1 VKGMGF
7 SDPWRHV
14 RDASRAFGDFTSN
27 EEQMF
32 MRQHSSLALALAA
45 VLAMAATPVFASW
58 TDNSAS
64 NLVVGNGKFGEQA
77 QPKILPTADGGCWI
91 SWFDN
96 STGGYSVRI
105 QRLDSVGNKMLGA
118 HGILV
123 AKRYFSSTQDYG
135 LSEDADGNA
144 LLAFHISDT
153 NGNNIKIEAQEVAPD
168 GTLLWGA
175 SGIQFGN
182 TADFLANPKITATSD
197 GDVVVGW
204 TDNANMEF
212 VRLDADGNPLWN
224 PIVQISDPGGASL
237 TVSDIHQADNGSAIV
252 SYVSSKGFSSPSHLL
267 ALKLGSTGISQWTAA
282 VYDGGSLQF
291 GNFPSFIPDGEG
303 GAVFA
308 WYDNTKLQSHVQ
320 HLSSGGLEM
329 FSHNGVLVANVPGD
343 IQVEPSAAYNAATQ
357 DTFVFWTET
366 DAATQGNVGVR
377 GQRVDVSGN
386 LAWGTTGKT
395 IVPKTTNAS
404 YLTDTVATSDDGA
417 IVFYTGGVGFGQD
430 QVHAAR
436 LDTNGNYLWNPAI
449 VGVSSTPAQKFRLV
463 ASILPNDMAIAA
475 WEDIGTNSGNVLS
488 QNVDGDGTLSVTCP
502 DGYASYSGTLAPGG
516 SGGSPAYAARAGMEN
531 GILISPSDFRL
542 LALVQQPGQAA
553 HWITADA
560 SNEIHQQA
568 PAGKYKW
575 FAHASAS
582 GVGGDYTLCV
592 NHP

>member
-1 VKGMGF
+1 
-7 SDPWRHV
+7 
-14 RDASRAFGDFTSN
+14 
-27 EEQMF
+27 
-32 MRQHSSLALALAA
+32 MRKHPFVATGLVAI
-45 VLAMAATPVFASW
+45 LAMATTPVFASW
-58 TDNSAS
+58 SNTAAS

-91 SWFDN
+91 SWFDD

-118 HGILV
+118 NGVLV
-123 AKRYFSSTQDYG
+123 AQRYFSSTQDYG
-135 LSEDADGNA
+135 LSEDANGDA

-153 NGNNIKIEAQEVAPD
+153 SGNNIKIEAQKVAPD
-168 GTLLWGA
+168 GTLMWGA

-182 TADFLANPKITATSD
+182 TADFLADPKITATSD

-204 TDNANMEF
+204 TDNADMEF
-212 VRLDADGNPLWN
+212 VRLDADGNQLWN
-224 PIVQISDPGGASL
+224 PNIQISDPGGASL
-237 TVSDIHQADNGSAIV
+237 TVSDLHGTDSGSAIV

-267 ALKLGSTGISQWTAA
+267 AQKLGTSGVSQWTTA

-291 GNFPSFIPDGEG
+291 GNFPTFIPDGSG

-329 FSHNGVLVANVPGD
+329 FPHNGVLVANVPGD

-366 DAATQGNVGVR
+366 DAATQGNVGVS
-377 GQRVDVSGN
+377 GQRVDASGN

-436 LDTNGNYLWNPAI
+436 LDTNDNYLWNPAI
-449 VGVSSTPAQKFRLV
+449 VDVSSTPAQKFRL
-463 ASILPNDMAIAA
+463 AATILPNDMAIAA
-475 WEDIGTNSGNVLS
+475 WEDIGTNSGNILS
-488 QNVDGDGTLSVTCP
+488 QNVDGDGALSVFCP
-502 DGYASYSGTLAPGG
+502 RGYRAHPGTLAPGG
-516 SGGSPAYAARAGMEN
+516 RYFSPRYHPQGGMEN
-531 GILISPSDFRL
+531 GILISPAGFKL
-542 LALVQQPGQAA
+542 FMLAKIAGQARLIA
-553 HWITADA
+553 ADA
-560 SNEIHQQA
+560 SNEIHRQA
-568 PAGKYKW
+568 PAGIYGW
-575 FAHASAS
+575 VVQAGTNSL
-582 GVGGDYTLCV
+582 GGDFRLCI